1 MDIPS
6 IVCHARWWL
15 LLVGEGQEII
25 KLTNT
30 KENISKKSQKKKRGG
45 PVGVVAKEKRKVRC
59 NGFNI
64 ILESHMRNTY
74 KES

>member
-45 PVGVVAKEKRKVRC
+45 PVGVVARSKDTPHPRGRCRK
-59 NGFNI
+59 
-64 ILESHMRNTY
+64 NTS
-74 KES
+74 KKI